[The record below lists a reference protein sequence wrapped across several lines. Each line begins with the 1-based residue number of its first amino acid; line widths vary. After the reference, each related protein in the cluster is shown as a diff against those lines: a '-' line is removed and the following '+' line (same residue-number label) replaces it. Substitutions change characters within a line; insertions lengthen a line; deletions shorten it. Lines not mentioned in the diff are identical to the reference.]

1 MTVKLHRDRVPLR
14 TQGHPC
20 WRVEQALI
28 EAGVP
33 YEVVHEPTLP
43 RSRRTRV
50 IAATGQPYLPA
61 IELED
66 GRWLWGGSAELADR
80 IRRGALHD
88 PAPVGA

>member
-33 YEVVHEPTLP
+33 YEVVH
-43 RSRRTRV
+43 
-50 IAATGQPYLPA
+50 
-61 IELED
+61 
-66 GRWLWGGSAELADR
+66 
-80 IRRGALHD
+80 
-88 PAPVGA
+88 